1 MSFLHG
7 NGCLIKAAF
16 NGDLMTALI
25 ADKRMEIKQKRIA
38 IKTTPELFKSAVC
51 KLFFIYYPATRTCY
65 KINAQ

>member
-16 NGDLMTALI
+16 NGDLMTVLI
-25 ADKRMEIKQKRIA
+25 ADKRMEIKQKGIA

-51 KLFFIYYPATRTCY
+51 KLFFIYYPVTRTCY

>member
-16 NGDLMTALI
+16 NGDLMTVLI
-25 ADKRMEIKQKRIA
+25 AEKRMEIKQKGIA

>member
-25 ADKRMEIKQKRIA
+25 ADKRMEIKQKGIA

>member
-16 NGDLMTALI
+16 NGDLMTVLI
-25 ADKRMEIKQKRIA
+25 ADKRMEIKQKGIA

-51 KLFFIYYPATRTCY
+51 KLFFYLLSGNT
-65 KINAQ
+65 NLL

>member
-1 MSFLHG
+1 MSFQHG

>member
-16 NGDLMTALI
+16 NGDLMTVLI
-25 ADKRMEIKQKRIA
+25 ADKRMEIKQKGIA

>member
-51 KLFFIYYPATRTCY
+51 KLFFLSIIRQHELVI
-65 KINAQ
+65 K

>member
-16 NGDLMTALI
+16 NGYLKTALI
-25 ADKRMEIKQKRIA
+25 ADKRMEIKQKGIA

-51 KLFFIYYPATRTCY
+51 KLFFYLLSGNT
-65 KINAQ
+65 NLL

>member
-16 NGDLMTALI
+16 NGDLMTALLLT
-25 ADKRMEIKQKRIA
+25 KYHRMEIKQKGIA

-51 KLFFIYYPATRTCY
+51 KLFFLSIIRQHELVI
-65 KINAQ
+65 K

>member
-16 NGDLMTALI
+16 NGDLMTALLLT
-25 ADKRMEIKQKRIA
+25 KYHRMEIKQKGIA

-51 KLFFIYYPATRTCY
+51 KLFFYLLSGNT
-65 KINAQ
+65 NLL